1 MKTLKLQ
8 IIAAPF
14 IHEASRVFSSMVR
27 MAYNRYL
34 EGLSENEVR
43 HRVKGYF
50 SANSWLLQSAVRYAS
65 GIYAANG
72 NRKVVFGGRTNLLR
86 YLRGKISKEEYRAG
100 RDIPVCIYG
109 ESRYGNRLVDF
120 DFEHSRVFYKPNRGA
135 RFEILFRPVNKKIHL
150 ELLRVQELVER
161 RELPVTVRFSARYLY
176 LSFDEAQVHA
186 ERYVGL
192 LRNRVMGIDMNPNY
206 IGMSVIEFNRDNTFR
221 VLHKVVFDLSSF
233 TGCGNKSATSTKAKY
248 RATKLK
254 YETLAVAHRISALMN
269 YWKCAMLSIE
279 GLSVKTSD
287 MQKGKAL
294 NRLCNNRWERRLFIS
309 KLQMLASIHRY
320 ELVEVNPAYSSVV
333 GNFMYGGPDT
343 PDMVAASIE
352 IARRAYKKFEKGWF
366 YPKFNVERLDERWK
380 QTLAGVKT
388 WKELA
393 RKVKESG
400 CKYRFLLADCI
411 RNAVFSKSYNHR
423 MYGIFQ
429 FV

>member
-34 EGLSENEVR
+34 EGLSETEVR

-50 SANSWLLQSAVRYAS
+50 SVNSWLLQSAVRYAS
-65 GIYAANG
+65 GIYGANG
-72 NRKVVFGGRTNLLR
+72 SRKVVFGGRGNLLR
-86 YLRGKISKEEYRAG
+86 YIRGKISKEEYRAA
-100 RDIPVCIYG
+100 RNMPVCVYG

-135 RFEILFRPVNKKIHL
+135 RFEILFKPVNRKIYQ
-150 ELLRVQELVER
+150 ELLRVQELAAQR
-161 RELPVTVRFSARYLY
+161 KLPVTVRFSARYLY
-176 LSFDEAQVHA
+176 LTFDEAQVHA
-186 ERYVGL
+186 ERYAGL

-206 IGMSVIEFNRDNTFR
+206 IGMSVIEFNKDNTFR
-221 VLHKVVFDLSSF
+221 VLHKEVFDLSSF
-233 TGCGNKSATSTKAKY
+233 TGCRNKAVTDIKSKY
-248 RATKLK
+248 LTAKLK
-254 YETLAVAHRISALMN
+254 HETLAVAHRISALMN
-269 YWKCAMLSIE
+269 CWKCAVLSIE
-279 GLSVKTSD
+279 ELSITPSD
-287 MQKGKAL
+287 MQKGRVI
-294 NRLCNNRWERRLFIS
+294 NRLCNNKWERRLFIS
-309 KLQMLASIHRY
+309 KLRMLASIHSY
-320 ELVEVNPAYSSVV
+320 ELVEVNPAYSSIV
-333 GNFMYGGPDT
+333 GNFMYGDPNT

-393 RKVKESG
+393 QKVKESG
-400 CKYRFLLADCI
+400 LKYRFLLGDCI
-411 RNAVFSKSYNHR
+411 RNAVFSKSYNRR

-429 FV
+429 FA